1 MEKNPAKARK
11 STTIWWLLFL
21 VTTAVLGFAIYVKW
35 EYLTMILPFF
45 CFFLAKALDLLDEQ

>member
-1 MEKNPAKARK
+1 MENTPTNSRK
-11 STTIWWLLFL
+11 STGIWWLLFL
-21 VTTAVLGFAIYVKW
+21 VSAGTLGFAIYVHW